1 MKLKFLLP
9 VATIASAAVIVTP
22 LIASCSSK
30 TVVLARGSWD
40 YDKGQYVS
48 KIEQAQGQVQD
59 DNDATNLY
67 FNNLVT
73 NPSIYVDDELMSFN
87 TDSNDELPVSAA
99 SITLNKINKNE
110 KRISAKINITNKGNV
125 LVLHRVITINNLV
138 MTVHFDGNSWV
149 FSDKSQTIDE
159 EAMLEYFETDKK
171 WSISIWTD
179 GPLQNN
185 NEDIINK
192 TFKWNNFK
200 DSTGTKLDSD
210 FRNLIFN
217 FIPFSSYHL
226 ASIPQP
232 LPPA

>member
-1 MKLKFLLP
+1 M
-9 VATIASAAVIVTP
+9 
-22 LIASCSSK
+22 
-30 TVVLARGSWD
+30 
-40 YDKGQYVS
+40 S

-138 MTVHFDGNSWV
+138 MTVHFDGNS
-149 FSDKSQTIDE
+149 
-159 EAMLEYFETDKK
+159 
-171 WSISIWTD
+171 
-179 GPLQNN
+179 
-185 NEDIINK
+185 
-192 TFKWNNFK
+192 
-200 DSTGTKLDSD
+200 
-210 FRNLIFN
+210 
-217 FIPFSSYHL
+217 
-226 ASIPQP
+226 
-232 LPPA
+232 